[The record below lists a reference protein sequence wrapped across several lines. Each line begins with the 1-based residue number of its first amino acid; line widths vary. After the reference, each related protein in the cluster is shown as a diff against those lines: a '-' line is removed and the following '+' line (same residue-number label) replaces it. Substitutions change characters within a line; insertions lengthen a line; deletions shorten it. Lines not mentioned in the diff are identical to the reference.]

1 MMRRFRTLAI
11 LLVLAG
17 AAACVS
23 PQRTVDEGSSEI
35 ERRIRESADAWNRGD
50 LAAFV
55 ADYDDSATFVT
66 GKGLVGKEEMARRY
80 AEKYFHAGK
89 PDQTLRF
96 EEVRVRPLGEGLAL
110 STGRWAVSG
119 GGKPEQSGWFSLV
132 WKRTPGGWKIVH
144 DHSS

>member
-1 MMRRFRTLAI
+1 MKRIPLLVA
-11 LLVLAG
+11 LVLA
-17 AAACVS
+17 AACA
-23 PQRTVDEGSSEI
+23 SSAPKGDPAGEI
-35 ERRIRESADAWNRGD
+35 ERRIRDSAGAWNRGD

-96 EEVRVRPLGEGLAL
+96 EEIRVRPLGEGSAL

-132 WKRTPGGWKIVH
+132 WKKTPDGWKIVH

>member
-1 MMRRFRTLAI
+1 MSRRLRTFARL
-11 LLVLAG
+11 LSLVLA
-17 AAACVS
+17 AACAS
-23 PQRTVDEGSSEI
+23 PRPAGDPAAEI
-35 ERRIRESADAWNRGD
+35 ARRIRDSAGAWNRGD

-55 ADYDDSATFVT
+55 GDYDDSATFVT
-66 GKGLVGKEEMARRY
+66 GKGLVGKDEMARHY
-80 AEKYFHAGK
+80 AEKYFHGAK

-96 EEVRVRPLGEGLAL
+96 EEVRVQPLGEGFAL

-132 WKRTPGGWKIVH
+132 WKKTPDGWKIVH

>member
-1 MMRRFRTLAI
+1 MKRISPLLA
-11 LLVLAG
+11 LVLA
-17 AAACVS
+17 AACA
-23 PQRTVDEGSSEI
+23 SSAPRGDATGEI
-35 ERRIRESADAWNRGD
+35 ERRIQESAGAWNRGD

-55 ADYDDSATFVT
+55 ADYDETATFVT

-96 EEVRVRPLGEGLAL
+96 EEVRVQPLGEGFAL

>member
-1 MMRRFRTLAI
+1 MIGSVKRLV
-11 LLVLAG
+11 LVLAV
-17 AAACVS
+17 AAAGCVS
-23 PQRTVDEGSSEI
+23 SAAPRGAETEQI
-35 ERRIRESADAWNRGD
+35 ERRIQESAGAWNRGD

-66 GKGLVGKEEMARRY
+66 GNGLVGKEEMARRY

-96 EEVRVRPLGEGLAL
+96 EEIRVRPLGEGFAL

-119 GGKPEQSGWFSLV
+119 GGKPDQSGWFSLV
-132 WKRTPGGWKIVH
+132 WKKTPGGWKIVH